1 MTAGKKEIKKEDR
14 SELNYNMK
22 LSMRLKYCRKIFA
35 SFLRQQGVQP
45 EIIDILQGRITKNIF
60 LR

>member
-1 MTAGKKEIKKEDR
+1 MTADKKEIKKEDR
-14 SELNYNMK
+14 SVLNYNMK

-45 EIIDILQGRITKNIF
+45 QIIAMLQG
-60 LR
+60 